1 MTDQPNATP
10 GNGVKK
16 KFWKGKKLLFF
27 FLAMHL
33 VFTVVDSC
41 VLHGPCADR
50 FMSRIGPGRLEIGGL
65 GYRIEPEQNEIV
77 LNWGSRC
84 RRSGPG

>member
-10 GNGVKK
+10 GNGIKK

-33 VFTVVDSC
+33 VFTLLDAC
-41 VLHGPCADR
+41 VLHGPCAD
-50 FMSRIGPGRLEIGGL
+50 SRRPDFRR
-65 GYRIEPEQNEIV
+65 RI
-77 LNWGSRC
+77 SRSI
-84 RRSGPG
+84 R